1 MKRLVFFLL
10 ITLSSSP
17 LKAQFALKGGV
28 TYAEKDL
35 SNYVVTGQFYQDLL
49 VLSGDLYVPTQ
60 KDEKISCGGRIGIGF
75 GSYRFRIS
83 GDVGATYCEKNW
95 RCGCGAEANLRLCGP
110 VGIFG
115 RWTRIFP
122 IDKRCD
128 HKEILWEKG
137 CTEFSVGIVIDLISG
152 RCRWCLPFFYSI
164 PKYCLNLKSIFPA
177 E

>member
-1 MKRLVFFLL
+1 MRKLVFFLL
-10 ITLSSSP
+10 ITFVTLP
-17 LKAQFALKGGV
+17 LRAQFALKGGV
-28 TYAEKDL
+28 TCSEKNL

-83 GDVGATYCEKNW
+83 GDVGAIYCEKNW

-115 RWTRIFP
+115 RWSRTFP

-128 HKEILWEKG
+128 RKEILWGKG
-137 CTEFSVGIVIDLISG
+137 RSEFSVGVTIDFFKG
-152 RCRWCLPFFYSI
+152 RCRWRLPFFNYVF
-164 PKYCLNLKSIFPA
+164 NVV
-177 E
+177 